1 MKSRKQR
8 RISGILLLFMGLIF
22 CAGCGGGGNS
32 VSNSGGGSDRDG
44 SSGGNV
50 GNSSGYDSENDQSS
64 KPESDSE
71 YVGEITGV
79 FYTMEE
85 AYEAGYLTRE
95 DLTNI
100 AYYHN
105 EWVPYPETLD
115 NSIAEA
121 IKKTQAED
129 LRKDVPEAKAEDI
142 QIIKYYGEYNG
153 NYAVMVDNPYG
164 EYPAVIVDE
173 WETVGGVKFHY
184 RGFNRI
190 VVWVVD
196 K

>member
-1 MKSRKQR
+1 MRMKGQIRKWLAGVL
-8 RISGILLLFMGLIF
+8 SLAVCAGVF
-22 CAGCGGGGNS
+22 AGCGGNGNS
-32 VSNSGGGSDRDG
+32 VDNSEQDG
-44 SSGGNV
+44 SNV
-50 GNSSGYDSENDQSS
+50 GNNSVYDSESDQGGD
-64 KPESDSE
+64 PESSSE

-121 IKKTQAED
+121 IKKTRAED

>member
-1 MKSRKQR
+1 MRA
-8 RISGILLLFMGLIF
+8 
-22 CAGCGGGGNS
+22 AGAAAIPSAIPGAVRTGTEVRAETWETAALS
-32 VSNSGGGSDRDG
+32 E
-44 SSGGNV
+44 SS
-50 GNSSGYDSENDQSS
+50 
-64 KPESDSE
+64 SE

-142 QIIKYYGEYNG
+142 QIIK
-153 NYAVMVDNPYG
+153 
-164 EYPAVIVDE
+164 IL
-173 WETVGGVKFHY
+173 W
-184 RGFNRI
+184 RI
-190 VVWVVD
+190 
-196 K
+196 

>member
-1 MKSRKQR
+1 MKSQKQR

-32 VSNSGGGSDRDG
+32 VSNSGGGSDQDG

-50 GNSSGYDSENDQSS
+50 GNSSASESS
-64 KPESDSE
+64 SG

-121 IKKTQAED
+121 IKKTRAED

>member
-1 MKSRKQR
+1 MRMKG
-8 RISGILLLFMGLIF
+8 RIQKWLTGALSLVVCAGVF
-22 CAGCGGGGNS
+22 AGCGGNGNS
-32 VSNSGGGSDRDG
+32 VDNSEQDG
-44 SSGGNV
+44 SNV
-50 GNSSGYDSENDQSS
+50 GNNSVYDSESDQGGD
-64 KPESDSE
+64 PESSSE

-129 LRKDVPEAKAEDI
+129 LRKNVPEAKAEDI

-153 NYAVMVDNPYG
+153 NYAVMIDHPYG
-164 EYPAVIVDE
+164 EYPTVIVDE

>member
-1 MKSRKQR
+1 MRMKGQIRKWLAGVL
-8 RISGILLLFMGLIF
+8 SLAVCAGVF
-22 CAGCGGGGNS
+22 AGCGGNGNS
-32 VSNSGGGSDRDG
+32 VDNSEQDG
-44 SSGGNV
+44 SNV
-50 GNSSGYDSENDQSS
+50 GNNSVYDSESDQGGD
-64 KPESDSE
+64 PESSSG

-129 LRKDVPEAKAEDI
+129 LRKNVPEAKAEDI

-184 RGFNRI
+184 TSFERV